1 MDFDVDELLKAVT
14 NETNEIMMSASFE
27 KIENDKLEVFIKEL
41 ELSKEVTADF
51 MKRLN
56 DYMFIDNVN
65 EIKYG
70 SYIRWIS
77 LKKPGIVKLTSGGFV
92 CDIKKNKSEDDII
105 IFCKNRMNM
114 VFQLKMSETFIF
126 QKLTGQEKTILNAV
140 ELVKDVQNLI

>member
-1 MDFDVDELLKAVT
+1 MDFDVDELLKAVG
-14 NETNEIMMSASFE
+14 NETNETMMSNSFE
-27 KIENDKLEVFIKEL
+27 RIEKGKLDVLTNEL
-41 ELSKEVTADF
+41 ALSKVDANGF
-51 MKRLN
+51 MKKLRE
-56 DYMFIDNVN
+56 YMFIDNIK

-77 LKKPGIVKLTSGGFV
+77 LKNPGVLKLTTGGFI

-126 QKLTGQEKTILNAV
+126 QKLTLQEKTILNAV
-140 ELVKDVQNLI
+140 ELVKSTTN